1 MPQSA
6 FILRPFG
13 RQTFVQPTKMAEQI
27 NEVLGHQRHTIRA
40 NGSDVV
46 LRPADTAS
54 NEHLI
59 DFDAIE
65 KVLIK
70 PALVAAFMRGITTG
84 AVVEASNFRED
95 MFHRLIAA
103 DLVIADVLLQHT
115 FAPTS
120 TRATPGVR
128 GGMRS

>member
-6 FILRPFG
+6 FVVRPCG
-13 RQTFVQPTKMAEQI
+13 RRPFVQPAKMAEQI
-27 NEVLGHQRHTIRA
+27 NEVLEHRRHTTRA

-54 NEHLI
+54 NELLI

-70 PALVAAFMRGITTG
+70 PALVAARIRGDTTG
-84 AVVEASNFRED
+84 AMVEAGNIRED

-103 DLVIADVLLQHT
+103 DLVIADVSLQHT

-120 TRATPGVR
+120 TRAHW
-128 GGMRS
+128 